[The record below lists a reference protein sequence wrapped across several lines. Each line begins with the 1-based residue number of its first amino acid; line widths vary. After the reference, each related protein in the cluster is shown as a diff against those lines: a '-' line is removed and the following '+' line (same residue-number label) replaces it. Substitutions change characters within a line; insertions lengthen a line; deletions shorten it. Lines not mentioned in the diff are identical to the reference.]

1 MSPLS
6 DQEIAAARRVSVL
19 EYFRTCLPRE
29 LIQVSAHDYRT
40 KTHSSLVISDN
51 GLFHWYSGGVGGNNA
66 IDYLTKVEKLDFVS
80 AVHRLNDLRPV
91 LVQKDQ
97 RERPSSKEPRP
108 FVQPARDN
116 SDLKARAYLRGRGI
130 CEPVLQFCLGAGTL
144 YQSRHGRYTNC
155 VFLGLDAN
163 ETGVEAACGH
173 ELGVCA
179 PFGHAS
185 AIQHHDAVGACN
197 SAQAMG
203 DHEHRLA
210 GAEPAHGIL
219 HERLVLGVERARRLI
234 EQHDRRILK
243 KCAGGGEPLALAAG
257 EPGTVLAEARAPAL
271 RHPLDELLAM
281 GRPCRRAHLF
291 VGSTAPAHADVLHDR
306 VIEEGHV
313 LEDHRDVAEPR
324 LLVERREVD
333 PAR

>member
-91 LVQKDQ
+91 LVQEDQ

-116 SDLKARAYLRGRGI
+116 SDLKACAYLRGRGI

-163 ETGVEAACGH
+163 GTACSVFSRGCEGGWRGDAPGSQKKYGFTIPAATQDCPLVFVYEAPIDALSGATLRWQERGKDWRDRWYLALGGLNYQPLEWFLDNHPETTVLYLCLDNDRAGRQ
-173 ELGVCA
+173 
-179 PFGHAS
+179 FS
-185 AIQHHDAVGACN
+185 ARIQ
-197 SAQAMG
+197 
-203 DHEHRLA
+203 ERLA
-210 GAEPAHGIL
+210 NRGY
-219 HERLVLGVERARRLI
+219 
-234 EQHDRRILK
+234 RI
-243 KCAGGGEPLALAAG
+243 
-257 EPGTVLAEARAPAL
+257 VDAPP
-271 RHPLDELLAM
+271 RCGKDYNELLLRKKQSRKH
-281 GRPCRRAHLF
+281 G
-291 VGSTAPAHADVLHDR
+291 
-306 VIEEGHV
+306 
-313 LEDHRDVAEPR
+313 
-324 LLVERREVD
+324 ER
-333 PAR
+333 

>member
-19 EYFRTCLPRE
+19 EYFRTCLPCE

-91 LVQKDQ
+91 LVQEDQ

-130 CEPVLQFCLGAGTL
+130 CEPVLQFCLGTGTL

-163 ETGVEAACGH
+163 GTACSAFSRGCEGGWRGDAPGSQKKYGFTIPAATQDCPLVFVYEAPIDALSGATLRWQERGKDWRDRWYLALGGLNYQPLEWFLDNHPETTVLYLCLDNDRAGRQ
-173 ELGVCA
+173 
-179 PFGHAS
+179 FS
-185 AIQHHDAVGACN
+185 ARIQ
-197 SAQAMG
+197 
-203 DHEHRLA
+203 ERLA
-210 GAEPAHGIL
+210 NRGY
-219 HERLVLGVERARRLI
+219 
-234 EQHDRRILK
+234 RI
-243 KCAGGGEPLALAAG
+243 
-257 EPGTVLAEARAPAL
+257 VDAPP
-271 RHPLDELLAM
+271 RCGKDYNELLLRKKQSRKH
-281 GRPCRRAHLF
+281 G
-291 VGSTAPAHADVLHDR
+291 
-306 VIEEGHV
+306 
-313 LEDHRDVAEPR
+313 
-324 LLVERREVD
+324 ER
-333 PAR
+333 

>member
-91 LVQKDQ
+91 LVQEDQ

-130 CEPVLQFCLGAGTL
+130 IITVKPPNTL
-144 YQSRHGRYTNC
+144 YSFCYT
-155 VFLGLDAN
+155 
-163 ETGVEAACGH
+163 
-173 ELGVCA
+173 
-179 PFGHAS
+179 P
-185 AIQHHDAVGACN
+185 
-197 SAQAMG
+197 
-203 DHEHRLA
+203 
-210 GAEPAHGIL
+210 
-219 HERLVLGVERARRLI
+219 
-234 EQHDRRILK
+234 
-243 KCAGGGEPLALAAG
+243 
-257 EPGTVLAEARAPAL
+257 
-271 RHPLDELLAM
+271 
-281 GRPCRRAHLF
+281 
-291 VGSTAPAHADVLHDR
+291 
-306 VIEEGHV
+306 
-313 LEDHRDVAEPR
+313 
-324 LLVERREVD
+324 
-333 PAR
+333 